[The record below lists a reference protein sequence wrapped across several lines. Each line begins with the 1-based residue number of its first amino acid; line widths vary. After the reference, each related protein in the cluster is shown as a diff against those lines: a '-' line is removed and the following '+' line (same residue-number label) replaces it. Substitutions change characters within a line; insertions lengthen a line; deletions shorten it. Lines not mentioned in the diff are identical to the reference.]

1 MASNRTRPHEL
12 SWPLDAQQVAHMDD
26 MFQHLFSKYPLLP
39 ERGGTGF
46 GTGDVGI
53 GALIYGDEDASGD
66 FIFSALDA
74 VSAGSYLRSDGLLTA
89 PLWSTVKIP
98 NTSAAGD
105 IWYANTLDTVQ
116 GLTVGASGTLIRS
129 NGTIPAYTAFTIP
142 NTFAQ
147 GDLLYASASNVLT
160 ALVKDATATRYLSNK
175 GASNAPQWSQVTLTN
190 GVTGTL
196 PVGNGGTALTA
207 ISQGGLLVGNGGIFS
222 DLALSATV
230 GVYLRGG
237 GTGSI
242 PFWSTLVLPNAA
254 SQGDTFIATA
264 TNVMTVL
271 AKNTTATRYLSNT
284 GTNNNPAWAQV
295 DLTNGVTGDLPFA
308 NLAQGSA
315 LSVLGVTGNAT
326 ADNASIAAGSDHQVL
341 RRSGTAVAF
350 GAVNIAQSA
359 AVIGALAIANGGTG
373 QTTAGPAQGALNA
386 EFTTTST
393 GNIDDLDFSNASLVR
408 MNNAT
413 DATIRGLLAGTAGQR
428 VTIQSVGAGHVYLS
442 HQNTGDATAAN
453 RLINFLTS
461 ADTPLAAGVGSA
473 TFEYDGTTSRW
484 RLIAHHQGAAIAFS
498 TTWAGSVTNPAIGNG
513 TLAALYH
520 VVDRMVH
527 FSVSMTAGT
536 TTTFGTGFW
545 TFSVPIA
552 LGGSDL
558 PGVAR
563 AVDTGVLNYPGIV
576 TFASAT
582 TLNMLDDVTGV
593 QWSVSTPFAWGSTDV
608 GIVSIWYQS

>member
-1 MASNRTRPHEL
+1 
-12 SWPLDAQQVAHMDD
+12 
-26 MFQHLFSKYPLLP
+26 MFQKLFSTLPLLVS
-39 ERGGTGF
+39 RGGTGL
-46 GTGDVGI
+46 GAGDLATGDLLY
-53 GALIYGDEDASGD
+53 ADATDSLATLA
-66 FIFSALDA
+66 S
-74 VSAGSYLRSDGLLTA
+74 VSAGSYLRSAGLLTA
-89 PLWSTVKIP
+89 PVWSTVKIP
-98 NTSAAGD
+98 NTDAAGD
-105 IWYANTLDTVQ
+105 LWY
-116 GLTVGASGTLIRS
+116 GSASDVMSALAIGTSGKVLRS
-129 NGTIPAYTAFTIP
+129 NGTTPAWSTFTIP
-142 NTFAQ
+142 DTYAQ
-147 GDLLYASASNVLT
+147 GDLLYASATNVLT
-160 ALVKDATATRYLSNK
+160 ALAKDTNATRYLSNK

-196 PVGNGGTALTA
+196 PVGNGGTGLTSIGEGSVIQGNAGVFIATALGTA
-207 ISQGGLLVGNGGIFS
+207 GAYFRAASGI
-222 DLALSATV
+222 A
-230 GVYLRGG
+230 
-237 GTGSI
+237 I
-242 PFWSTLVLPNAA
+242 WSTLLLPNSAA
-254 SQGDTFIATA
+254 QGDTFICTA
-264 TNVMTVL
+264 ANTMTVL

-284 GTNNNPAWAQV
+284 GTSNNPAWAQV

-498 TTWAGSVTNPAIGNG
+498 TTWAGSVTNPAIGDG

-582 TLNMLDDVTGV
+582 TLNMLDDNTGV
-593 QWSVSTPFAWGSTDV
+593 QWSVSTPFVWGSTDV

>member
-1 MASNRTRPHEL
+1 MPANWTRPGQL
-12 SWPLDAQQVAHMDD
+12 SWPLDAKQVEDMDN
-26 MFQHLFSKYPLLP
+26 MFQKLFSTLPLLVS
-39 ERGGTGF
+39 RGGTGL
-46 GTGDVGI
+46 GAGDLATGDLLY
-53 GALIYGDEDASGD
+53 ADATDSLATLA
-66 FIFSALDA
+66 S
-74 VSAGSYLRSDGLLTA
+74 VSAGSYLRSAGLLTA
-89 PLWSTVKIP
+89 PVWSTVKIP
-98 NTSAAGD
+98 NTDAAGD
-105 IWYANTLDTVQ
+105 LWY
-116 GLTVGASGTLIRS
+116 GSASDVMSALAIGTSGKVLRS
-129 NGTIPAYTAFTIP
+129 NGTTPAWSTFTIP
-142 NTFAQ
+142 DTYAQ
-147 GDLLYASASNVLT
+147 GDLLYASATNVLT
-160 ALVKDATATRYLSNK
+160 ALAKDTNATRYLSNK

-196 PVGNGGTALTA
+196 PVGNGGTGLTSIGEGSVIQGNAGVFIATALGTA
-207 ISQGGLLVGNGGIFS
+207 GAYFRAASGI
-222 DLALSATV
+222 A
-230 GVYLRGG
+230 
-237 GTGSI
+237 I
-242 PFWSTLVLPNAA
+242 WSTLLLPNSAA
-254 SQGDTFIATA
+254 QGDTFICTA
-264 TNVMTVL
+264 ANTMTVL

-453 RLINFLTS
+453 RLINFITS

-582 TLNMLDDVTGV
+582 TLNMLDDNTGV